1 MKSIYTIAFCLL
13 ALAGITQTAPK
24 LINYQGVAR
33 NGQGVPIASK
43 SIKLK
48 FEIKDALNATL
59 FTETQTVLSNAL
71 GLFNTQIG
79 KEPGSNLDLNQ
90 WSNGPFSLTVGIDTA
105 NGTSFTTFAA
115 QQLASVPYALYSNSA
130 GSVPSANLSFDNN
143 TKILSVGQGTVML
156 PSSGTPPSPTLSVD
170 GTGKLTVTPGGGSIF
185 LSGTNAVTVT
195 PTTGTTGGYNIDAP
209 KVTVRAAISP
219 GPLTP
224 GLPPSG
230 DVIGLAQVFGTFPNF
245 SVVVA
250 PLINYSQNTGY
261 LTLSNNDPLEAL
273 FTPTVTPQ
281 PYSVGYDITPKLI
294 LTGSVL
300 KSGPSSNSIDLEPLT
315 PWRYNAGASRV
326 TLFTPTSNT
335 LSVGINTATPGCAL
349 DVAGYTKLGGG
360 ASGTNIQVVKLTGTT
375 NAAQGFNI
383 GINLPTGVT
392 QNKILSV
399 TVLVDVTNNNS
410 GDWIHPNYTYL
421 GLGYQF
427 NWRITTNQIFVEN
440 MSGNSANIL
449 SKPFKV
455 MITYEQ

>member
-48 FEIKDALNATL
+48 FEIKDAGNAIK

-90 WSNGPFSLTVGIDTA
+90 WSNGPFSLSVGIDTA
-105 NGTSFTTFAA
+105 NGASFTIFAA
-115 QQLASVPYALYSNSA
+115 QQLASVPYALYANSA

-143 TKILSVGQGTVML
+143 TKVLSVGQGTVML

-195 PTTGTTGGYNIDAP
+195 PTTGNTGGYNIDAP
-209 KVTVRAAISP
+209 NVTVRPFISP
-219 GPLTP
+219 GLSSVF
-224 GLPPSG
+224 PPAG
-230 DVIGLAQVFGTFPNF
+230 NVVGLAQVFGTSPNF

-250 PLINYSQNTGY
+250 PVIDYSQTTGS
-261 LTLSNNDPLEAL
+261 LTLSHNSTLTSFYSPSS
-273 FTPTVTPQ
+273 PQ
-281 PYSVGYDITPKLI
+281 PYTFSYDITPKL
-294 LTGSVL
+294 LLNGSIFR
-300 KSGPSSNSIDLEPLT
+300 SGPSSNSIDLEPLT
-315 PWRYNAGASRV
+315 PWRYNSSAGTV
-326 TLFTPTSNT
+326 TLLTAPANT
-335 LSVGINTATPGCAL
+335 LAIGINTATPGCAL

-360 ASGTNIQVVKLTGTT
+360 ASGANIQVVKLTGTT
-375 NAAQGFNI
+375 NAAQGSNI

-392 QNKILSV
+392 QNKILSI
-399 TVLVDVTNNNS
+399 TVMVDATLNS

-421 GLGYQF
+421 GTGYQF
-427 NWRITTNQIFVEN
+427 NWRITTNQIFIEN
-440 MSGNSANIL
+440 IAGNSANIL